1 MIRSLNNIASLIGNT
16 PTLKITFSVA
26 QDIFF
31 VFAKLES
38 YNLTGSI
45 KDRVAYHILDRAYAR
60 GDIKIGD
67 TIIEASSG
75 NMGISFAAIGGLLG
89 HDVIICI
96 PDWLSEERYAMLE
109 LHGANIIKFS
119 KADGGFLR
127 CIDETQRLSK
137 IIGSAYLPQQFKNS
151 DNIQAHYISTCNE
164 LSRTMAANTLSIDA
178 FVAGVGTGGTIM
190 GAAHY
195 FNDFLSKKICHPA
208 EPASSPVLSGNGS
221 KGHKIQG
228 ISDEFIPDIID
239 LANLHKPIQ
248 ITDDDAMLMTKMLN
262 TAGISV
268 GISSGANTVAS
279 LKLQRGNFLGNV
291 VTVLPDCGKK
301 YLSTGLSK
309 ISLRQSFDDLPH
321 VEILDIQELF

>member
-1 MIRSLNNIASLIGNT
+1 M
-16 PTLKITFSVA
+16 
-26 QDIFF
+26 
-31 VFAKLES
+31 
-38 YNLTGSI
+38 
-45 KDRVAYHILDRAYAR
+45 
-60 GDIKIGD
+60 
-67 TIIEASSG
+67 
-75 NMGISFAAIGGLLG
+75 
-89 HDVIICI
+89 
-96 PDWLSEERYAMLE
+96 
-109 LHGANIIKFS
+109 
-119 KADGGFLR
+119 
-127 CIDETQRLSK
+127 
-137 IIGSAYLPQQFKNS
+137 
-151 DNIQAHYISTCNE
+151 
-164 LSRTMAANTLSIDA
+164 
-178 FVAGVGTGGTIM
+178 
-190 GAAHY
+190 
-195 FNDFLSKKICHPA
+195 
-208 EPASSPVLSGNGS
+208 LSGNGS